1 MRARIILPTDGGK
14 PAGWAAEFVCRTLRV
29 PAKACDVTLVH
40 VDTPFPV
47 RARSVLG
54 REVVQGLH
62 ERASSGA
69 VESARRLLD
78 RQRVPHEAVFLVG
91 NAGEQ
96 VAGFARDRRTD
107 LLVMGARGLGAFRAF
122 VLGST
127 SQRVLAGCPVP
138 AIVIRKRSAR
148 RVVRKVLIATDGS
161 ESSVR
166 AVRAFLRL
174 RRLFDP
180 EPRITVVHAVMPI
193 SARVAVGLKLGSRD
207 RYYASLARAAT
218 KHAAAL
224 LRRQR
229 LRCEEVVLVGDPGRT
244 IADHATRGRFDLVVM
259 GSHGRGAAKALVLGS
274 VAQRVLA
281 RCTVPALVVR

>member
-1 MRARIILPTDGGK
+1 LKARIILPTDGSE
-14 PAGWAAEFVCRTLRV
+14 PARWAAEFVCRTLRV
-29 PAKACDVTLVH
+29 PAAGCDVTVVH

-54 REVVQGLH
+54 REVVQELH
-62 ERASSGA
+62 ERASSKT

-78 RQRVPHEAVFLVG
+78 RQRVAHEAVFLVG
-91 NAGEQ
+91 NSGEQ
-96 VAGFARDRRTD
+96 VAGFARERRAD

-138 AIVIRKRSAR
+138 AIVIRKPPAR

-161 ESSVR
+161 DSSAR
-166 AVRAFLRL
+166 AVRAFLKL
-174 RRLFDP
+174 RRLFHP
-180 EPRITVVHAVMPI
+180 EPRVTLVHAVMPI
-193 SARVAVGLKLGSRD
+193 SPRVAVGLKLGPRD
-207 RYYASLARAAT
+207 RYYASLARTAT
-218 KHAAAL
+218 AGALAL

-229 LRCEEVVLVGDPGRT
+229 LRCEEVMLLGDPGRA